1 MEGKTQETAAAKA
14 GMSVRSAR
22 KWQSGPL
29 PSQAK
34 PEHRWRTRPDPF
46 DGVWED
52 EIEPL
57 LRNDPTGK
65 LKATTIIDWLAEQH
79 PGRFS
84 ASQLRTLQRR
94 LQDWRAL
101 HGPDREVYFPQ
112 EHPPGREAQFDFT
125 HCGELR
131 VSIAG
136 QSYPHLL
143 FQLIL
148 SHSGWRYAEVAA
160 GETFLALQ
168 QGLQNALWTLGGV
181 PEVVRSD
188 NTSAATHE
196 LRSSRGRALNDNYA
210 ALLDHYGLR
219 STRINPGQSHENGV
233 AEHAHYR
240 LKDAIDQAL
249 MLRGSRDFHTTDDYA
264 SFVRQMVER
273 RNRLVQGKLEQ
284 EMACLGPLPPAP
296 VPEYANYQSKVRR
309 WCTIQVAGHS
319 YSVPSRLIGKEVQIR
334 LYADWVEVYYQGHLV
349 ETHGAGAWRGGSQR
363 QLPPRHRL
371 PGAQAWCLRPLPFQR
386 AAVSHH
392 ALPADLRCAQGMA
405 RGACRRGVRAD
416 PAPGGH
422 HHGSHGGQRAVAA
435 AGSGSAL
442 RLRRGAGFGRAQGA
456 RSSGAD
462 PVWPAGPEDLRP
474 PAHGQPGRG
483 GGVRMTV
490 VDTSVMQDRIGQL
503 CGQFKLPT
511 MGAQSVARFTAAGHG
526 DALATFLEV
535 LEQEAEDRRH
545 RRISR
550 LRRESRLPSGK
561 TWETFE
567 HDRVPLA
574 LRQQL
579 DQLAQGSFVERG
591 INVLAFGLPGT
602 GKTHALC
609 ALGHRLVEAG
619 HSVLFAPA
627 YRLGQELLAAKR
639 DLDLPRQLRKLD
651 NFDFLLLD
659 DLGYLPQGAE
669 ESEVPLHTHR
679 RTLRTEGRWAS
690 RQTWSSRS
698 GKRIFANPM
707 ATAAAIDRVVHHSV
721 ILEFDVPSYR
731 TNAAQQRGHAEEVN
745 RQN

>member
-1 MEGKTQETAAAKA
+1 M
-14 GMSVRSAR
+14 
-22 KWQSGPL
+22 
-29 PSQAK
+29 
-34 PEHRWRTRPDPF
+34 
-46 DGVWED
+46 
-52 EIEPL
+52 
-57 LRNDPTGK
+57 
-65 LKATTIIDWLAEQH
+65 
-79 PGRFS
+79 
-84 ASQLRTLQRR
+84 
-94 LQDWRAL
+94 
-101 HGPDREVYFPQ
+101 YFPQ
-112 EHPPGREAQFDFT
+112 VHPPGREAQFDFT
-125 HCGELR
+125 HCGELK
-131 VSIAG
+131 VTIAG

-181 PEVVRSD
+181 PEVARSD

-249 MLRGSRDFHTTDDYA
+249 ILRGSRDFDTADDYA

-284 EMACLGPLPPAP
+284 ELLCLGSLPPAP
-296 VPEYANYQSKVRR
+296 VPEYVNYQSKVRK

-334 LYADWVEVYYQGHLV
+334 LYADWVEVYYKGHLV
-349 ETHGAGAWRGGSQR
+349 ERMERVRGEGEANVNYRHVIGSLVRKPGAFARYRFREQLFPTMHFRLTYDALRQWRGE
-363 QLPPRHRL
+363 
-371 PGAQAWCLRPLPFQR
+371 
-386 AAVSHH
+386 
-392 ALPADLRCAQGMA
+392 
-405 RGACRRGVRAD
+405 RAD
-416 PAPGGH
+416 VEYVRILH
-422 HHGSHGGQRAVAA
+422 LAA
-435 AGSGSAL
+435 TTMAATVDSAL
-442 RLRRGAGFGRAQGA
+442 SLLLEAGESFDYAEVRDLAEPKA
-456 RSSGAD
+456 PEA
-462 PVWPAGPEDLRP
+462 PVLTLVREAGPENLRP
-474 PAHGQPGRG
+474 PAHGQPGGG
-483 GGVRMTV
+483 GGVRMT
-490 VDTSVMQDRIGQL
+490 DTSVMQDRIGQL

-545 RRISR
+545 RRINR

-602 GKTHALC
+602 GKTHASAPWATAWWKLATPSSSHRPTVWCRNCSPPSAIWTCPASC
-609 ALGHRLVEAG
+609 ASWTTSTSCSSTTWATCPR
-619 HSVLFAPA
+619 AP
-627 YRLGQELLAAKR
+627 R
-639 DLDLPRQLRKLD
+639 
-651 NFDFLLLD
+651 N
-659 DLGYLPQGAE
+659 
-669 ESEVPLHTHR
+669 R
-679 RTLRTEGRWAS
+679 RSSSPSSPNATSAGRWAS

-698 GKRIFANPM
+698 GSASLPTPWPPPRRLTGSCTTPSSWSLTSP
-707 ATAAAIDRVVHHSV
+707 ATGPT
-721 ILEFDVPSYR
+721 LPSNGAR
-731 TNAAQQRGHAEEVN
+731 PR
-745 RQN
+745 R